1 VSPVA
6 GRLGGLA
13 AYTSRG
19 GTAMVSFRS
28 PRFQGNVVL
37 QETLDDPDTGT
48 RKLQKHSDPTA
59 VRLAQEAVY
68 DLMWAVSGSA
78 GASYP
83 SRADFVDGDYGPSTE
98 RSVRDDKE
106 HYRIVFPP
114 GDPNGIVDG
123 FTGPRTL
130 MKLDNQIAWR
140 DLVRDIIQ
148 ANVTSLQQ
156 AAEPVALSAIVVEPP
171 PFQPWRGSNEYLTWE
186 ATWGGRAALLVGT
199 MPDKAFA
206 LHGEILTRWLDK
218 GGCTGSFG
226 PPTSDIGSDGSG
238 GLVCTFQGGE
248 ITVDGTGQVVE
259 RPGPLAYELSDLDET
274 WA

>member
-1 VSPVA
+1 
-6 GRLGGLA
+6 
-13 AYTSRG
+13 
-19 GTAMVSFRS
+19 MVSFRS

-37 QETLDDPDTGT
+37 QEILDDPDTGT

-59 VRLAQEAVY
+59 VRLVQEAVY
-68 DLMWAVSGSA
+68 DLLWAVS
-78 GASYP
+78 ASGVATYP
-83 SRADFVDGDYGPSTE
+83 SRTAFVDGDYGPSTE
-98 RSVRDDKE
+98 RSVREYKA

-114 GDPNGIVDG
+114 GDPNGFVDG

-148 ANVTSLQQ
+148 AKVTSLQQ
-156 AAEPVALSAIVVEPP
+156 AGDPVALIAIDAEPP
-171 PFQPWRGSNEYLTWE
+171 PLQPWRGSNGYLTWE

-206 LHGEILTRWLDK
+206 LYGDILTRWLEKD
-218 GGCTGSFG
+218 GCTGSFG
-226 PPTSDIGSDGSG
+226 PPASDVRSDGSG
-238 GLVCTFQGGE
+238 GLVCAFEGGE
-248 ITVDGTGQVVE
+248 IAVDATGTVVE
-259 RPGPLAYELSDLDET
+259 RPGPVAYALSHIDET